1 MEDAA
6 RRRGDPAYLSF
17 PERLAMKPRF
27 IAAGVV
33 LSAIALNPV
42 LAQES
47 SDPDLRLFFEAASQD
62 KDVANAALRQ
72 IGDNWKDGY
81 AIMLIEWLRFLSQG
95 QAVSTGGEIA
105 ATGQRNLGLTTE
117 RDIPTGTGPLEG
129 RNRFGNRRNPRV
141 QARERL
147 VANLEKFTGQNFG
160 NDFDAWRDWSR
171 SLPYDPHAQLG
182 AFKANLY
189 ARIDPAFRNFFQGT
203 ATVRLDAVD
212 WGGVKVSGIPA
223 LDHPAT
229 VTADKAAY
237 LSDSDVV
244 FGFFRNGEAR
254 AYPKRILAW
263 HELAWD
269 KVGGEE
275 ITLVYCTL
283 CGTVIPYSSEV
294 GGRVIKFDTSG
305 LLYQSNKLLF
315 DDLTFTLWS
324 SLTGEPV
331 VGRMAGSGTRLTS
344 MPIVTT
350 TWGEWRALHP
360 ETTVLSL
367 DTGHERD
374 YDEGAAYAEYFSGDD
389 LMFAVSEQDSR
400 LNNKDEILAIRF
412 PRRDGGDDALAI
424 SVDFLAQNRLFQT
437 DFSGRQLLVLT
448 SPAGA
453 NRVYAAPGVTFVE
466 RVGER
471 QVRDSEGGIWVVDE
485 DAIVPIDNPGGALP
499 RLTAFR
505 AFWFGWYAQY
515 PDTQL
520 IMN

>member
-1 MEDAA
+1 
-6 RRRGDPAYLSF
+6 
-17 PERLAMKPRF
+17 MKPRF
-27 IAAGVV
+27 IVAGVA
-33 LSAIALNPV
+33 LTAITLNPV

-47 SDPDLRLFFEAASQD
+47 SDPDLRFFFEAASAD
-62 KDVANAALRQ
+62 KDVAEAALEA
-72 IGDNWKDGY
+72 IGAGWKDGY
-81 AIMLIEWLRFLSQG
+81 SIMLIEWLRFLSQG
-95 QAVSTGGEIA
+95 EGISAGGAIA
-105 ATGQRNLGLTTE
+105 ATGQGTTSSLDAE
-117 RDIPTGTGPLEG
+117 RRMSTGMASGEG
-129 RNRFGNRRNPRV
+129 RNRFGNRQNPRV

-147 VANLEKFTGQNFG
+147 VGNLQRFTGQDFG
-160 NDFDAWRDWSR
+160 DDLDAWRDWSR
-171 SLPYDPHAQLG
+171 ALPYDPHPGLG
-182 AFKANLY
+182 AFKANFY
-189 ARIDPAFRNFFQGT
+189 AQIDPAFRNFFQGT
-203 ATVRLDAVD
+203 AMVRLDAID

-229 VTADKAAY
+229 VAADNARY

-254 AYPKRILAW
+254 AYPQRILAW

-294 GGRVIKFDTSG
+294 GGRVVKFDTSG

-315 DDLTFTLWS
+315 DEITFTLWS

-331 VGRMAGSGTRLTS
+331 VGRMAGSGVRLAS
-344 MPIVTT
+344 RPIVTT
-350 TWGEWRALHP
+350 TWGEWRQQHP

-374 YDEGAAYAEYFSGDD
+374 YDEGVAYAQYFSSDD
-389 LMFAVSEQDSR
+389 LMFAVSRRDSR
-400 LNNKDEILAIRF
+400 LNNKDEVLAIRF
-412 PRRDGGDDALAI
+412 PRREGGDDALAI
-424 SVDFLAQNRLFQT
+424 SAGFLAQNRLFQT

-448 SPAGA
+448 SPDGA

-466 RVGER
+466 LVGET
-471 QVRDSEGGIWVVDE
+471 QVKDSDGRTWVADE

-499 RLTAFR
+499 RLSAFR

-520 IMN
+520 ITN